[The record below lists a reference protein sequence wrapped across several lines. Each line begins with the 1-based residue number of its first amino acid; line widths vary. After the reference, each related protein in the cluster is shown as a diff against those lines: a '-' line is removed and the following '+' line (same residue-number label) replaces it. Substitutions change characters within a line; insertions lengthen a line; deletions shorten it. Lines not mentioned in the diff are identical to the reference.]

1 MTGYELASRVFP
13 SRAGKSCDLRD
24 GVTAN
29 SHQYLGSLLSVTVTQ
44 SVAVP
49 CSRYVRRLAT
59 CTLVMSDEPLFKHKE
74 GQR

>member
-1 MTGYELASRVFP
+1 MTGCELASRAFL

-29 SHQYLGSLLSVTVTQ
+29 SHKDLRSLLSVTVTQ

-49 CSRYVRRLAT
+49 CGRYVRRLAT
-59 CTLVMSDEPLFKHKE
+59 CTLVMSDEPLFEHKKV
-74 GQR
+74 QP